1 MKLQNKEYFYTVGVK
16 LIPRKGFIT
25 FLTLSNLKVT
35 TTLPPLPDLK
45 KKKIDGTG
53 NNSFYTT
60 EQCKLYNS
68 TYFLLWSEPLGEFNP

>member
-1 MKLQNKEYFYTVGVK
+1 MKLQNKEYFYTVLVK

-25 FLTLSNLKVT
+25 FLSLSNLKIT

-45 KKKIDGTG
+45 KKFDSTG

-68 TYFLLWSEPLGEFNP
+68 TYFLLWSEALDEFNP